1 MGALSNSWS
10 MEHGKELKDN
20 LQDPKSL
27 GGEGK
32 SVAPS
37 TRRGA
42 ILGDIFMAGKP
53 TLSYADFH
61 HEITRIE
68 DDPVTKPSGMQHSD
82 ETGGRAAAKVDEVV
96 KYMSNVPSFLEKGKN
111 FQEKAL
117 NFGVLNWGRLEKW
130 QSNNRSMTEKP
141 NVDSPASSSSSFFST
156 DGSSPHSSIGQ
167 CSSPACRTI
176 HHHPTKD
183 SKPCSDKGQVT
194 SPSQRIRGHFP
205 QSHQA
210 KAYPLE
216 SNPRNG
222 HTLPRAS
229 QKFQKPSASM
239 GSNEKAQQKSP
250 GAKQFPGK
258 VQEKV
263 GLERC
268 QGRPHDLKLSS
279 EMVRPKTGI
288 KLVEPNSEVSGQG
301 CEERPRTVV
310 LLLPRDQVETCS
322 DASRVLNF
330 SKVSG
335 WMPAASQRGSSSETN
350 RREESHGSEC
360 FTTSEPY
367 SLSSQDESKESAGR
381 TGACY
386 TDAKGLKVSSQPSQ
400 KTYVPAQ
407 ISNLASGV
415 GASEGKEPIPAM
427 KSRSEVMLSADLCG
441 RTASESLVKSR
452 TPSPIHKFSHGMTR
466 MIKSASSRDNSPQR
480 KSISRDNTSK
490 SWQERAA
497 AAVSSDHSCVDKVHG
512 NNRGRSSPLRRL
524 LDPLLKT
531 KSSQCIHP
539 TEQLKYDSVVTARPC
554 KPQNDQVHLRD
565 SEPTKAVS
573 GLTSSSGSSGSY
585 QNLKHGL
592 PAFQAILRLAVKN
605 GLPLFTF
612 AVDKS
617 GDILVASWKKSSAPG
632 KGPSGGL
639 YTFFTVCEIKRKNGI
654 WPYQAP
660 KKNDHNYISNVVAY
674 MKASDQC
681 SPCVGQKSVVDDDLR
696 EFSLFSMDLDQIDEP
711 QTECPTAKEL
721 AAIVVR
727 LPKTGNCN
735 PSKACSPE
743 GEDFLHFGS
752 GANSRKDSSFPV
764 IFSTT
769 VILPGGVHSVP
780 SNGAVSTLTQRW
792 RSGGSCDCGG
802 WDLGCQMRIYSDK
815 NELKS
820 NSNSC
825 KTRYASDELEL
836 FSEAGLENHES
847 VFSFTSFKDCVYSVK
862 FSSSFSMLQAFA
874 ISIAVL
880 ECKSPSGFIEP
891 SGVPEEPAPGLAIP
905 ELLFQTKASKES
917 HREAPSRYFTYPPN
931 SPVGRV

>member
-1 MGALSNSWS
+1 
-10 MEHGKELKDN
+10 MEHGNELKEKPRD
-20 LQDPKSL
+20 QKSL

-32 SVAPS
+32 SVVPS
-37 TRRGA
+37 ARHGA
-42 ILGDIFMAGKP
+42 RLGDIFMSGKP

-68 DDPVTKPSGMQHSD
+68 DGPVTKASGMKHTD
-82 ETGGRAAAKVDEVV
+82 ATEGRAAAKVDEVV

-117 NFGVLNWGRLEKW
+117 NFGVLDWGRLEKW
-130 QSNNRSMTEKP
+130 QSYNRSMTQKP
-141 NVDSPASSSSSFFST
+141 NGDSPASSSTSFFST

-167 CSSPACRTI
+167 NSSPACRTM
-176 HHHPTKD
+176 HHHPTMD
-183 SKPCSDKGQVT
+183 SRPFSDKGLAS
-194 SPSQRIRGHFP
+194 SPSLRNPGHFP

-210 KAYPLE
+210 ISYPLE
-216 SNPRNG
+216 SSPQNG
-222 HTLPRAS
+222 HTLPRVS
-229 QKFQKPSASM
+229 QKFQKPTASM
-239 GSNEKAQQKSP
+239 GSNERAQQRSLE
-250 GAKQFPGK
+250 AKQFPGK

-268 QGRPHDLKLSS
+268 QGRLHDSKLSS

-288 KLVEPNSEVSGQG
+288 KLVEPNSKVSGQG
-301 CEERPRTVV
+301 HAERPRTVV

-322 DASRVLNF
+322 DAGRVLNF

-335 WMPAASQRGSSSETN
+335 WMPAASQRGSSSETSS
-350 RREESHGSEC
+350 REESHGLEC
-360 FTTSEPY
+360 FTTSQLY

-386 TDAKGLKVSSQPSQ
+386 TDAKGLKVSSQLSQ

-415 GASEGKEPIPAM
+415 GASEGKEPNPAV
-427 KSRSEVMLSADLCG
+427 KSRSEVMLSVDLCG
-441 RTASESLVKSR
+441 RTASESVVKSR
-452 TPSPIHKFSHGMTR
+452 TTSPIHKFSHGMTR
-466 MIKSASSRDNSPQR
+466 MIKSASSRDDSPQR

-497 AAVSSDHSCVDKVHG
+497 AAVSDHSCVDKVHG

-554 KPQNDQVHLRD
+554 KPKNDQVHLRD
-565 SEPTKAVS
+565 SESTKAVS

-585 QNLKHGL
+585 QNLKHQL
-592 PAFQAILRLAVKN
+592 PAFQAILRLAVRN

-617 GDILVASWKKSSAPG
+617 GDILVATWKKPSAPG
-632 KGPSGGL
+632 KDPPGGL

-660 KKNDHNYISNVVAY
+660 KKNDHNCISNVVAY
-674 MKASDQC
+674 MKASDQY
-681 SPCVGQKSVVDDDLR
+681 SPCVGQKSVVDDNLR
-696 EFSLFSMDLDQIDEP
+696 EFSLFSMDLDQVDEP
-711 QTECPTAKEL
+711 QTELPTAKEL

-727 LPKTGNCN
+727 LPKAGNCN

-743 GEDFLHFGS
+743 GEGFLHSGS
-752 GANSRKDSSFPV
+752 GVDSGKDSSFPV
-764 IFSTT
+764 ILSTT

-780 SNGAVSTLTQRW
+780 SNGVVSTLTQRW

-815 NELKS
+815 NELEN

-825 KTRYASDELEL
+825 KARYASDEFEL
-836 FSEAGLENHES
+836 FSEAGQENHES
-847 VFSFTSFKDCVYSVK
+847 VFSFTSFKDSVYSVK
-862 FSSSFSMLQAFA
+862 FSSSFSVLQAFA
-874 ISIAVL
+874 ISIALL
-880 ECKSPSGFIEP
+880 ECKSPSGFLKP
-891 SGVPEEPAPGLAIP
+891 SEVPEEPAPGLAIP
-905 ELLFQTKASKES
+905 ELLFQTRSSKQS
-917 HREAPSRYFTYPPN
+917 HLEAPLRYFTFPPK